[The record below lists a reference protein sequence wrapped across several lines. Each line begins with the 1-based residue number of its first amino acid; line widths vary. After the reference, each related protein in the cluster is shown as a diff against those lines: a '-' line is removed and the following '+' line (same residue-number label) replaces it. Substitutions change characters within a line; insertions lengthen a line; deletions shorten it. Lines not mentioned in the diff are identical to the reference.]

1 MKHALD
7 NPQVSFFKSQTH
19 KINLSHQSMRS
30 RVFRIDSTGLGS
42 CSPSV
47 TRTHD
52 SKQENYFCAGKFVF
66 LDITVC
72 ATSYSRRNR
81 IVVYFAFSLPL
92 PAVKIIFLS
101 LCGTVCLKSS
111 VPSVNDRNSDCYV
124 LLMIDVFC

>member
-19 KINLSHQSMRS
+19 KINLSNQSMRS
-30 RVFRIDSTGLGS
+30 RVFRIGSTGLGS

-66 LDITVC
+66 LEQFVPHRTLDETG
-72 ATSYSRRNR
+72 
-81 IVVYFAFSLPL
+81 SLSILHFRCLFPL
-92 PAVKIIFLS
+92 
-101 LCGTVCLKSS
+101 
-111 VPSVNDRNSDCYV
+111 
-124 LLMIDVFC
+124 